1 MVARQLG
8 KVCLVGCGEM
18 HVDETQRIIR
28 FGETVLHEGDTI
40 TLDGNEGA
48 IYQGAVRTVQDA
60 PEEILA
66 RLSRLSAAV

>member
-1 MVARQLG
+1 VVARQLG

-48 IYQGAVRTVQDA
+48 IYQGAVRTVQDV